1 MSIEQGSVIL
11 TVLACAMIAAAC
23 WRVKVR
29 RDLTWLEVGIF
40 LMACVLMPG
49 YMLRLALG
57 RKPKR

>member
-1 MSIEQGSVIL
+1 MNAAQESVIL

-23 WRVKVR
+23 WRVKIK
-29 RDLTWLEVGIF
+29 RDLTWPEVGIV

-49 YMLRLALG
+49 HMLRLALG

>member
-1 MSIEQGSVIL
+1 MEQGSGIL
-11 TVLACAMIAAAC
+11 AVLACALVAAAC
-23 WRVKVR
+23 WRVKVK
-29 RDLTWLEVGIF
+29 RDLTWPEVGIV